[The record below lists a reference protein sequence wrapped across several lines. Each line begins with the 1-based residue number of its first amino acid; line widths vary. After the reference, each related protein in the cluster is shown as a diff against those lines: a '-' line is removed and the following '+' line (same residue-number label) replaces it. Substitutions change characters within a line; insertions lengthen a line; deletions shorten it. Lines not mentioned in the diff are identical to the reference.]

1 MRQEVQDPF
10 RIKIPKPKS
19 SLTITETIML
29 QDDPCLDHLSQAMHH
44 DPGQLHEGHCKHVGV
59 ETILNVV
66 LKEGLLWGQFIQ

>member
-1 MRQEVQDPF
+1 
-10 RIKIPKPKS
+10 
-19 SLTITETIML
+19 ML

-59 ETILNVV
+59 EKILNVV